1 MNGFI
6 ITGDVHAHAYPGA
19 TFDDGGNKRLAD
31 IVACLDAAITLAG
44 KNSAEDI
51 IIAGD
56 LFHDRKGVRPEVL
69 HRVGEWLN
77 RCHDESIRVTI
88 LAGNHDL
95 SIGGDGCASV
105 MALTKAAR
113 IVTEACVLELAGR
126 KFGFLPY
133 TDDPEIVAKTTKR
146 LAKDKAEVLIGHVG
160 IGDPKHSAC
169 VPVDYEVP
177 GRITV
182 DDLRPDDFAQVFLA
196 HYHNA
201 QSLTKTVH
209 YVGSPLQLSFK
220 EVGQEKSLVVWDGK
234 RMTRFANDWSPRY
247 HKAPAAEI
255 LKTKIRECDF
265 VHATSATR
273 EEEEQLRHTFGE
285 REAALRVE
293 RRVAADVTQ
302 RIAIGGS
309 EADNMKAFA
318 RLRRPDLDPAQLDAL
333 VAAGAKYLQHGV
345 TNA

>member
-1 MNGFI
+1 VNGFI

-19 TFDDGGNKRLAD
+19 TFEDGANRRLAD
-31 IVACLDAAITLAG
+31 IVACLDSAIELAG
-44 KNSAEDI
+44 KHSAEDI
-51 IIAGD
+51 IVAGD

-69 HRVGEWLN
+69 HRIGEWLE
-77 RCHDESIRVTI
+77 RCHDHQIKVTI
-88 LAGNHDL
+88 LTGNHDL

-105 MALTKAAR
+105 MALTRAAH
-113 IVTEACVLELAGR
+113 IVTTACVLELGGR
-126 KFGFLPY
+126 RFGFLPY
-133 TDDPEIVAKTTKR
+133 TDDRELVAKTVKR
-146 LAKDKAEVLIGHVG
+146 LAKEKAEVLIGHVG
-160 IGDPKHSAC
+160 IGDPKYSAC

-177 GRITV
+177 GRISV

-201 QSLTKTVH
+201 QTLAANVH

-220 EVGQEKSLVVWDGK
+220 EVGQEKSLVVWNGK
-234 RMTRFANDWSPRY
+234 RMTRVVNDVSPRY

-255 LKTKIRECDF
+255 LKTKISERDF

-273 EEEEQLRHTFGE
+273 DEEEQLRHVLGDE
-285 REAALRVE
+285 MVLRIE

-302 RIAIGGS
+302 RLAISGS
-309 EADNMKAFA
+309 ETENMTAFA
-318 RLRRPDLDPAQLDAL
+318 RLRRPDLDPAQLADL
-333 VAAGAKYLQHGV
+333 VSAGAKYLQHGA